1 MIRCS
6 TVVDISN
13 RWVRTYRISSNTTLP
28 QRKSGTFNVFDI
40 SSSGVSADLGGHIM
54 RANFPLIWTLGL
66 FFVSGLALARQ
77 SDNANSGS
85 WSGVIINS
93 TCSLD
98 EAFAEAAK
106 WTEKGDPGA
115 KLSLYDDTPRQIF
128 ILDPQDQAVGHLGDS
143 VTVSGTIEGNTLHI
157 ASFKML
163 TDIGLAVGR
172 KAPAFTARDQFGREQ
187 SLDTLKGPKGT
198 VLLFF
203 RSADW

>member
-1 MIRCS
+1 
-6 TVVDISN
+6 
-13 RWVRTYRISSNTTLP
+13 
-28 QRKSGTFNVFDI
+28 
-40 SSSGVSADLGGHIM
+40 M

-93 TCSLD
+93 NCSSD

-106 WTEKGDPGA
+106 CTEKGVPGA
-115 KLSLYDDTPRQIF
+115 KLSLYDDTTRQIF

-143 VTVSGTIEGNTLHI
+143 VTVSGIIEGNTLHV

-163 TDIGLAVGR
+163 TGIGLAVGR
-172 KAPAFTARDQFGREQ
+172 KAPPVTARDQFGHEQ
-187 SLDTLKGPKGT
+187 KVDTLKGANGT